1 MVANVEL
8 TLMSIV
14 QGVALY
20 FLTDSARA
28 SIAELRLSSLPYVVS
43 GAALILTVWTRSLIH
58 ALTVIRWP
66 LELGHNFIY
75 ILVTLF
81 EATLFTQIGVP
92 TRWYTLSTG
101 LGCIYFLMFIYERRL
116 YRVRRRDSA
125 GPQGLLLLQ
134 LLEQDHELSLR
145 VLVPL
150 SILMWGLFAALL
162 AAFPEL
168 FLRKGWHVAL
178 ASLQALGL
186 VGYLILVGRFY
197 HSITER
203 ILAARAE
210 WDA

>member
-43 GAALILTVWTRSLIH
+43 GAALIL
-58 ALTVIRWP
+58 
-66 LELGHNFIY
+66 
-75 ILVTLF
+75 
-81 EATLFTQIGVP
+81 
-92 TRWYTLSTG
+92 
-101 LGCIYFLMFIYERRL
+101 
-116 YRVRRRDSA
+116 
-125 GPQGLLLLQ
+125 
-134 LLEQDHELSLR
+134 
-145 VLVPL
+145 
-150 SILMWGLFAALL
+150 
-162 AAFPEL
+162 
-168 FLRKGWHVAL
+168 
-178 ASLQALGL
+178 
-186 VGYLILVGRFY
+186 VGRFY